1 VKKSLLATPAGIDHD
16 YNFLTGIE
24 RGLDKAER
32 QLQGKGLGTVP
43 DSRRDTKGRQ
53 TSDQHFAVAGVAVIR
68 APKGLSRQKDNKTHQ
83 NKKQK

>member
-1 VKKSLLATPAGIDHD
+1 MKKSQLSTPAGIDHD

-32 QLQGKGLGTVP
+32 QLESKGVGSLP
-43 DSRRDTKGRQ
+43 DPRRDAKGRQ
-53 TSDQHFAVAGVAVIR
+53 PTDQHYAVAGVTVIR
-68 APKGLSRQKDNKTHQ
+68 APKGMSRQKENKTHH